1 MEAHIN
7 PYLSI
12 SIIGIFPAGFNEI
25 QGESN
30 IFLFTAHYDIDKIMS
45 QEGFNSS
52 YRQGRDGEASVSL
65 SGRISID
72 SIGKILH
79 EITPF
84 FNEKLPSKLAIDLS
98 RVDYL
103 DSSGALML
111 IEIEERAKAKSIPF
125 ELVNVS
131 DKIKEMLSLINR
143 DVLRAT
149 SLITDK
155 RTTNIVEKIG
165 EESILFCND
174 IKEVIAFGGE
184 LFLEIIYSILHPSSV
199 RWGDVILY
207 MKKVGVDGL
216 PIIGLI
222 SFLLGLILA
231 FMSALQLKQFGANI
245 YVPALLSIAMVREL
259 GPIMTAIIVAGRSG
273 SAFAAEIGTMK
284 VNEEVDALI
293 IMGFNPTRF
302 LAIPKIFA
310 SIVVVPF
317 LTMFADVFAV
327 AGGLLI
333 GIMVLDLTVYTY
345 IQQTIKAID
354 MFNIVMSVI
363 KSMVLAMLI
372 AGIGCQRGFTVR
384 GGAQDVGNA
393 TTSAVVAG
401 LFLIIVVDSIFAIL
415 LNYI

>member
-1 MEAHIN
+1 MKGRIN

-12 SIIGIFPAGFNEI
+12 DIIATFSFGFRKI
-25 QGESN
+25 LPVSN
-30 IFLFTAHYDIDKIMS
+30 IFPFPVQYDIDKLMS
-45 QEGFNSS
+45 REGFSPS
-52 YRQGRDGEASVSL
+52 YQRGTDGGAIVSL

-72 SIGKILH
+72 NIGKILH
-79 EITPF
+79 EFTPF
-84 FNEKLPSKLAIDLS
+84 LNEKLPSRLAIDLAN
-98 RVDYL
+98 VDYL

-111 IEIEERAKAKSIPF
+111 IEMEEKAKAKSIPF
-125 ELVNVS
+125 EFINVS
-131 DKIKEMLSLINR
+131 DKTKEMVALINR
-143 DVLRAT
+143 DALRVT
-149 SLITDK
+149 PLIAEK
-155 RTTNIVEKIG
+155 RTTGIIEKIG
-165 EESILFCND
+165 EESIDFYND
-174 IKEVIAFGGE
+174 IIQVIAFGGE
-184 LFLEIIYSILHPSSV
+184 LVLEILYSILHPRSV
-199 RWGDVILY
+199 RLGDVILY

-259 GPIMTAIIVAGRSG
+259 GPIMTAILVAGRSG

-293 IMGFNPTRF
+293 TMGFNPIRF

-310 SIVVVPF
+310 AIVVVPF
-317 LTMFADVFAV
+317 LTLFADIFAI

-333 GIMVLDLTVYTY
+333 GIVVLDLTVYTY

-354 MFNIVMSVI
+354 MFNIVMSII
-363 KSMVLAMLI
+363 KSMVLATLI